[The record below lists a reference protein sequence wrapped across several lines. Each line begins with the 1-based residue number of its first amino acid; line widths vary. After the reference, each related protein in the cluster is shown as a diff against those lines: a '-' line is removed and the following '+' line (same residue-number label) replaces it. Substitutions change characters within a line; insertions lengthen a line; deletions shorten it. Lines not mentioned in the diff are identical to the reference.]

1 MRLIPRR
8 RLDPVRVCS
17 RCNLQTSEKNTEC
30 VHCSD
35 LSEIELQSLLE
46 QHKASLEANAHLGKY
61 FGLAAVIILAL
72 MILNGFNI

>member
-8 RLDPVRVCS
+8 RLDPVRECA

-46 QHKASLEANAHLGKY
+46 QHQASLEANAHLGKY

-72 MILNGFNI
+72 MILNSFNI